1 MQSRRV
7 RPVWAAAFVD
17 EDLQCH
23 ACHCLPS
30 LRVWWKSSAA
40 KSAWHTKSDDESCFF
55 FFFKL
60 TLFAHWILQ
69 ISPLGREAFPQIAL
83 KWTVSVNTSAHIKKI
98 TLWHVDSGNLGVWW
112 QRWLVWFPSWMP
124 PPVYD
129 HPALIPM
136 WRRRRWIASCDEEK
150 RRESSTFLVHSGLTK
165 TQNLRG
171 AESEWL
177 PCPWHLINATYQVS
191 KRMDESGHRFIVTG
205 NDVFFYI
212 WGYMCSILAK
222 LCLLCP
228 CRAANRAADACVLQI
243 SPRMNWK

>member
-1 MQSRRV
+1 MHSDAVTPGSTSLSCGFCRRRSSVSR
-7 RPVWAAAFVD
+7 
-17 EDLQCH
+17 
-23 ACHCLPS
+23 LP
-30 LRVWWKSSAA
+30 LSAL
-40 KSAWHTKSDDESCFF
+40 TKSVVKELCSKVSLTHKVRWWELLFFFF

-60 TLFAHWILQ
+60 ALFAHWILQ
-69 ISPLGREAFPQIAL
+69 ISPLGREVFPQIAL

-112 QRWLVWFPSWMP
+112 QWWLVWFPSWMP

-129 HPALIPM
+129 HPALTPM

-150 RRESSTFLVHSGLTK
+150 RRESSTFLVHGGLTK

-205 NDVFFYI
+205 NDVFFLYLRL
-212 WGYMCSILAK
+212 Y
-222 LCLLCP
+222 
-228 CRAANRAADACVLQI
+228 VLYFGKA
-243 SPRMNWK
+243 SPSVSL